1 MAIKKPLL
9 LLLIPTGLLAFT
21 QDGGWSAWSKL
32 QTPCIKSPLNQSLVS
47 CGGGVRIRYR
57 SCTLPVPQGDGKFCQ
72 GQDTKYEKCNEHPCQ
87 LPQEYLW
94 SEWSKCSKVCG
105 RGIRKRYTMCGNVR
119 RKPMSSLVDTDD
131 LTTEVTTTIL
141 DESVTEVTTTE
152 SDMDTTTTSIQ
163 QNSPGI

>member
-57 SCTLPVPQGDGKFCQ
+57 SCTLPVPQGDGEFCQ
-72 GQDTKYEKCNEHPCQ
+72 GQDTKYEKCNGHPCQ

-119 RKPMSSLVDTDD
+119 RKPMSSLVDTVD
-131 LTTEVTTTIL
+131 LTTEVTTTIM

-152 SDMDTTTTSIQ
+152 SDVDTTTTSIQ
-163 QNSPGI
+163 QNSLGI